1 MVWQGVYRTEEAN
14 RAAQAREW
22 SLVAWEALEQ
32 AGWRLED
39 PAFLAGVVKS
49 LEEQIAWFLKSREV

>member
-1 MVWQGVYRTEEAN
+1 MVWQGVYREEEAN

-22 SLVAWEALEQ
+22 GLVAWEALEK
-32 AGWRLED
+32 ASWRLED

-49 LEEQIAWFLKSREV
+49 LEEQMAWFLKSREV

>member
-1 MVWQGVYRTEEAN
+1 MVWQGVYREEEAN

-22 SLVAWEALEQ
+22 GKVAWESLEA

-39 PAFLAGVVKS
+39 PAFLAGVVKG